1 LDQHFNKSKFLILM
15 MIVLANALTGFL
27 LSTQGWSEAI
37 AGKGIVTTVTKAT
50 FQTEVLQSKTPVLV
64 DFYADWCGPCRIYK
78 LTVDQVAQDYV
89 GQLKVVR
96 VDVDKNQRLAGA
108 YNVDE
113 LPTTLLIK
121 NGKNF
126 NRWIGIL
133 GKADAE
139 TEIDKMLKTAE

>member
-1 LDQHFNKSKFLILM
+1 LDERFNKSKFLFLM
-15 MIVLANALTGFL
+15 TIVLVNALTGFL
-27 LSTQGWSEAI
+27 LSTLGWSEVI
-37 AGKGIVTTVTKAT
+37 ADKGIVTAVTKAT
-50 FQTEVLQSKTPVLV
+50 FQTEVLQSKIPVLV

-78 LTVDQVAQDYV
+78 LTVDQVAQDYA

-126 NRWIGIL
+126 NRWMGIL
-133 GKADAE
+133 DKPDVE